1 MPFYFYVIRS
11 LVDGSYDKGQTNDLA
26 DRVKR
31 HNDGR
36 SNYTRTKRPWKLVHS
51 EAYNSRSEAAKRE
64 RYLKSPEG
72 WTDWQQLKKGIESKL
87 GISERGAAR

>member
-1 MPFYFYVIRS
+1 MPFYFYVIQS
-11 LVDGSYDKGQTNDLA
+11 LVDGSYYKGQTNDLA

-36 SNYTRTKRPWKLVHS
+36 SSYTRAKRPWKLVHS
-51 EAYNSRSEAAKRE
+51 EAYDSRREAAKRE
-64 RYLKSPEG
+64 HYLKSPEG
-72 WTDWQQLKKGIESKL
+72 WIDWRQLKKEIESRL